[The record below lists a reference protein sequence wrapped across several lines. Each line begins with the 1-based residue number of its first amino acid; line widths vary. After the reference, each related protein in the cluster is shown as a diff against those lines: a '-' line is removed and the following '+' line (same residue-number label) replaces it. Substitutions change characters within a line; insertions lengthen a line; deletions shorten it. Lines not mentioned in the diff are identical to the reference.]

1 MWVYE
6 DKNGFN
12 YFVVK
17 RKGKL
22 CMLSRRVRADYTI
35 AHDVEV
41 VGKDNVNKF
50 IINNELEFI
59 CKRPLEEL
67 RINDKEVRTKWTKI

>member
-6 DKNGFN
+6 DQNGFC

-17 RKGKL
+17 RKDKL

-41 VGKDNVNKF
+41 VGKDNINKF
-50 IINNELEFI
+50 IINNQLKFI
-59 CKRPLEEL
+59 DKRPLEEL
-67 RINDKEVRTKWTKI
+67 KINEKEVRTKWKKI